1 MQRGVGRLP
10 FLDPLRVRDFRFQWS
25 GDLATSWAAE
35 METIILGL
43 VLGLAIGVAVGIVV
57 RKRLTEAQLGTAEL
71 RAREML
77 EQARDR
83 ARRESEELRKQADR
97 ESNKLRSEL
106 GRMEKALGSREEALE
121 SRSDT
126 LDSRERKLESREQ
139 KLLEREKHVDGLRDQ
154 AASQLEQATA
164 QVEQARA
171 TLERVAGMSQQE
183 AREQLLAQ
191 IEDEAKREALSL
203 VRDFEARARE
213 EAERRA
219 RKIVVTAIQRLGAE
233 QAQESSTSVIQLPNE
248 DMKGRIIGREGRNI
262 RHFEQVTGVN
272 LIVDD
277 TPEAV
282 LLSCFDPVRREV
294 ARITLDTLVS
304 DGRIH
309 PARIEEQYE
318 KARSQIEQEI
328 RSAGEDAINEL
339 GITNVHP
346 ELVRALGRLKF
357 RYSYGQ
363 NVLRHSVEASHLAAM
378 IASELGSDPQLAKRC
393 TLFHDI
399 GKAVAHDVEGTHA
412 HVGAELARRLGEQP
426 AVVHS
431 IEAHHGEV
439 EMRTIEAVICQAADA
454 ISGSRPGARR
464 ESFEAYVKRLERLEE
479 IAKSFKGVERVY
491 AMQAGREVR
500 VMVEPGA
507 VDDVAAQVMAPEI
520 AKKVEEELQYPGQ
533 IKVVVL
539 RELRS
544 VEYAR

>member
-1 MQRGVGRLP
+1 
-10 FLDPLRVRDFRFQWS
+10 
-25 GDLATSWAAE
+25 
-35 METIILGL
+35 MEIILGL
-43 VLGLAIGVAVGIVV
+43 VVGLLVGAGAGFLV
-57 RKRLTEAQLGTAEL
+57 RKTLTERTVGGAE
-71 RAREML
+71 RH
-77 EQARDR
+77 ARDIVEKAKQEGQQLAEDLRR
-83 ARRESEELRKQADR
+83 AAEADA
-97 ESNKLRSEL
+97 NKLRSEF
-106 GRMEKALGSREEALE
+106 GRQQKTISSREEAIE
-121 SRSDT
+121 PRSEG
-126 LDSRERKLESREQ
+126 LDDRERKIVSREQ
-139 KLLEREKHVDGLRDQ
+139 KILEREK
-154 AASQLEQATA
+154 
-164 QVEQARA
+164 QVESLREQVESLREEASARLDEA
-171 TLERVAGMSQQE
+171 RGAFERAAGMSQQE
-183 AREQLLAQ
+183 AREFLIAQ
-191 IEDEAKREALSL
+191 VEEEAKREALAI

-233 QAQESSTSVIQLPNE
+233 QAQEASVSVMQLPNE

-282 LLSCFDPVRREV
+282 ILSCFDPVRREV
-294 ARITLDTLVS
+294 ARITLESLVS

-318 KARSQIEQEI
+318 KARKQIEQEI
-328 RSAGEDAINEL
+328 RSAGEEAVHEL
-339 GITNVHP
+339 GITDVNA
-346 ELVRALGRLKF
+346 ELVRALGRLKY

-363 NVLRHSVEASHLAAM
+363 NVLKHSVEASHIAGM
-378 IASELGSDPQLAKRC
+378 IASELGSDPQLARRC
-393 TLFHDI
+393 TVFHDI
-399 GKAVAHDVEGTHA
+399 GKAVAHEVEGTHA
-412 HVGAELARRLGEQP
+412 HVGAELARRLGEAP
-426 AVVHS
+426 AVVHA

-439 EMRTIEAVICQAADA
+439 EMRTLEAVITQAADA

-464 ESFEAYVKRLERLEE
+464 ESFEAYVQRLERLEE
-479 IAKSFKGVERVY
+479 IAKSFDGVEKVY

-500 VMVEPGA
+500 VMVEPA
-507 VDDVAAQVMAPEI
+507 KIDDVQAQVVAREI